1 MTATSDIN
9 TAQHIPAG
17 IGNATLAEEGVDF
30 IIRNLSTM
38 YTDPVHAVLR
48 EWVANAVDSVTT
60 AYARGEI
67 DTTDGTIAISLPDH
81 RNTTLEVTDYG
92 LGMDRAHVYN
102 YALNYG
108 RSSKRDDTATSG
120 KFGLGLKSGL
130 AVANQFLITS
140 VRDGKKT
147 TGFLSL
153 GEADKGVENYCS
165 EAIDTDEANHTTL
178 SVTLDNNSIYSMEHK
193 IIRVIGGYD
202 PKMFTISYASGDY
215 VFKED
220 SLREAYYF
228 DDDNSSLGETVFA
241 NKEHGNWQITAVVGG
256 VSYPIY
262 DGCRTHAKQINDAI
276 EKALADHG
284 FTRKLDFYTDH
295 VIVCPVD
302 GVDIPDNR
310 DTLIFSSK
318 TINTLADA
326 YAKAIVKAHRRAE
339 DYFDSMTLLGVLKDT
354 TTPASSAAFR
364 LMREFAPQFEDN
376 VGIKARCDAV
386 IKARY
391 ADRVNDE
398 FGNVDDMTYGEH
410 EHNELT
416 NVVRRDLDN
425 YSCMRTNHAGTG
437 FAVREMP
444 TYGIL
449 NGSPK
454 PDTAMFVR
462 FDLETRKQVSTFD
475 QELYNGTTVT
485 EEIANYLDDKGKA
498 HDTPAKCIEAVC
510 KHYRVRINT
519 WREEHGNPTII
530 FGPTEEAYVWV
541 AEDFT
546 EVIDFDE
553 FIARCTTAHNAR
565 TKARR
570 AERKANAQVNTG
582 PKPIARYA
590 MFHYRKED
598 YELYNDSIRDKDDE
612 AITIDDLTA
621 FATESGVDPAELPIV
636 AMTKGVWS
644 TFRDDMNDITQKA
657 PSVEPVAVFLRTTK
671 SQMKHINNAGFN
683 RVFTK
688 REFIEHCQNT
698 DRAYRDAF
706 LAGLSDEDRAA
717 VNAYVAVQMHSPV
730 VRALASQHM
739 MLPGVDSIEG
749 FFDAIAEQFAD
760 VRGIDVTE
768 RAGYQFISSLVTGAS
783 HGRAL
788 LDEHTSVETPAR
800 AYAHHDHDD
809 TTWQFTGNVVE
820 AFDGIAPELGSID
833 NPNEYAAC
841 ALLEVD
847 VDRYRINAQH
857 IGLYTQEAYLQLCE
871 RNKVRIDEGRSAS
884 ELNTVERYVLYNANT
899 RDIYDRIV
907 RICQMD
913 W

>member
-1 MTATSDIN
+1 MTAASN
-9 TAQHIPAG
+9 IPAG
-17 IGNATLAEEGVDF
+17 IGIVALAEEGVDF

-67 DTTDGTIAISLPDH
+67 DTTDNTIAITLPDYK
-81 RNTTLEVTDYG
+81 NTTLEVTDYG

-153 GEADKGVENYCS
+153 GEIDKGVENYCS
-165 EAIDTDEANHTTL
+165 EAVDTDEANHTTL
-178 SVTLDNNSIYSMEHK
+178 SVTLGADSIYSMEHK

-202 PKMFTISYASGDY
+202 PKMFTIKYASGDY
-215 VFKED
+215 IFKED

-228 DDDNSSLGETVFA
+228 NDDNPSLGETVFA

-276 EKALADHG
+276 EKALADHD
-284 FTRKLDFYTDH
+284 FTRKLDFYMDH

-318 TINTLADA
+318 TITTLANA
-326 YAKAIVKAHRRAE
+326 YAKAIVEAHQRAD
-339 DYFDSMTLLGVLKDT
+339 DYFDSMTLLSVLKDT

-425 YSCMRTNHAGTG
+425 YSCMRTNNAGTG

-475 QELYNGTTVT
+475 RELYNGTTVN
-485 EEIANYLDDKGKA
+485 EEVTSYLDDKGKA

-519 WREEHGNPTII
+519 WREEHGNPTVI

-553 FIARCTTAHNAR
+553 FITRCTAAHDAR

-570 AERKANAQVNTG
+570 AERKANAQTTTG
-582 PKPIARYA
+582 PKPVARYA
-590 MFHYRKED
+590 MFHYRKEG
-598 YELYNDSIRDKDDE
+598 YELYNDNVRDEGTGRDATE
-612 AITIDDLTA
+612 EITIDDLTA
-621 FATESGVDPAELPIV
+621 FAAESSIDPAVLPIV
-636 AMTKGVWS
+636 AMTKGVLS
-644 TFRDDMNDITQKA
+644 TFKDDMHDITQKA
-657 PSVEPVAVFLRTTK
+657 PGVVPVAVFIRTTK
-671 SQMKHINNAGFN
+671 LQMKHITNAGFN

-698 DRAYRDAF
+698 DRTYRDAF

-717 VNAYVAVQMHSPV
+717 VDAYVAVQAHSPI
-730 VRALASQHM
+730 VRALTGQHII
-739 MLPGVDSIEG
+739 LPGTRNSEEL
-749 FFDAIAEQFAD
+749 FDGIAEQFAET
-760 VRGIDVTE
+760 RGIDITE
-768 RAGYQFISSLVTGAS
+768 RAGYQFITSLVTDAVR
-783 HGRAL
+783 GRVL
-788 LDEHTSVETPAR
+788 LNERMPEDTPLR

-809 TTWQFTGNVVE
+809 TTWQFTGDVIK
-820 AFDGIAPELGSID
+820 AFDGIIPKLGDMD
-833 NPNEYAAC
+833 NPNQYAAC
-841 ALLEVD
+841 ALLEID
-847 VDRYRINAQH
+847 VDRHRVDTDR
-857 IGLYTQEAYLQLCE
+857 IGLYTNATYEQLRE
-871 RNKVRIDEGRSAS
+871 RNKALINEGHSRSDLS
-884 ELNTVERYVLYNANT
+884 VVERYMLSGGNAK
-899 RDIYDRIV
+899 DVYDRVV